1 MSELV
6 TEFEGLNL
14 DISQYEGNE
23 AASVTAEAA
32 VAEPADGE
40 LKLPNGDING
50 VNSADP
56 GSAEVDKDNDIEGK
70 LFIGGI
76 SWQTTEEG
84 LRCVHELAS
93 AVLVIYDA
101 CSIVVMCCRRM
112 LMRLLTLRM
121 RAVCT
126 VAFRSYYFG
135 KFGTLADVA
144 LMKDK
149 YTGQPRGFGFIKFED
164 PAVLDAVLAQ
174 VRCSADTT

>member
-23 AASVTAEAA
+23 AASATAEAA
-32 VAEPADGE
+32 VTEPADGE

-56 GSAEVDKDNDIEGK
+56 GSAEIDKDNDIEGK

-84 LRCVHELAS
+84 LRCVHTAI
-93 AVLVIYDA
+93 AAALVIYDA
-101 CSIVVMCCRRM
+101 CSTAMHM
-112 LMRLLTLRM
+112 L
-121 RAVCT
+121 
-126 VAFRSYYFG
+126 
-135 KFGTLADVA
+135 
-144 LMKDK
+144 
-149 YTGQPRGFGFIKFED
+149 
-164 PAVLDAVLAQ
+164 
-174 VRCSADTT
+174 